1 MVLCLNIK
9 LEIPTNSHLKM
20 NKLMA
25 FLPMFINLRDKK
37 QFNKDKKPQLKT
49 DHLMIPKIKKA

>member
-20 NKLMA
+20 KKLMA
-25 FLPMFINLRDKK
+25 FLRMFINLRDKK

>member
-25 FLPMFINLRDKK
+25 FLRMFINLRDKK
-37 QFNKDKKPQLKT
+37 QFKKDKIPQLRT